1 MANFKLVTANEKN
14 VWSTKYTAEYVRE
27 SGFLPYMGTSSTAII
42 RMDKQLSGENGA
54 VIHFP
59 YFSKLSGAGV
69 TGGTALMGAEEALG
83 NYSTAVRASLRR
95 NAVAITE
102 SETFKTELD
111 VANVARES
119 LKNWSAENLRNDIIT
134 ALGSVIVPGASDGN
148 GGLLEDTYVSYTA
161 ASAGQRNTYL
171 VANTDRILFGSA
183 KANSVSGVMSTALAT
198 VAASQKL
205 SAGVINMAKTMAK
218 LSAPFKITPYK
229 SDATAGREWF
239 TLFVGP
245 EGFRDLSVDP
255 IIYAANQHARA
266 KDVDT
271 NPIFQSGD
279 LIYNGIIIREI
290 PEMPLVGNV
299 GASSA
304 SVGQAFLCGQGA
316 VAVAYSKMAE
326 PRVQQ
331 FDYGHQNNCA
341 IMEIRG
347 QAKMSAAGVQTGCV
361 TLYHAAAMDA

>member
-1 MANFKLVTANEKN
+1 
-14 VWSTKYTAEYVRE
+14 
-27 SGFLPYMGTSSTAII
+27 
-42 RMDKQLSGENGA
+42 
-54 VIHFP
+54 
-59 YFSKLSGAGV
+59 
-69 TGGTALMGAEEALG
+69 MGAEEALG
-83 NYSTAVRASLRR
+83 NFSTAVRATLRR

-119 LKNWSAENLRNDIIT
+119 LKNWSAENLRNDIIA
-134 ALGSVIVPGASDGN
+134 ALSSVVVAGGSDGN
-148 GGLLEDTYVSYTA
+148 GGQLEDTYLSYTA
-161 ASAGQRNTYL
+161 ANATQRNAYL
-171 VANTDRILFGSA
+171 VGNTDRILFGSA
-183 KANSVSGVMSTALAT
+183 KANSSSGVMATALAT

-205 SAGVINMAKTMAK
+205 SAGVLNMAKTMAK
-218 LSAPFKITPYK
+218 LSAPYKITPYK
-229 SDATAGREWF
+229 SDATAGREWYV
-239 TLFVGP
+239 LFVGP

-255 IIYAANQHARA
+255 IIVAANQNARPR
-266 KDVDT
+266 DVES

-279 LIYNGIIIREI
+279 LTYAGIIIREV
-290 PEMPLVGNV
+290 PEIALLGNV

-316 VAVAYSKMAE
+316 VAVAYAKMAE

-347 QAKMSAAGVQTGCV
+347 QAKMSAAGVQTGVV
-361 TLYHAAAMDA
+361 TLYHAASPDA